1 MAETIE
7 EVIICVD
14 DEWEILRSLGS
25 QLKRNFGKEYQV
37 ELVDSGEEVI
47 EICRELTDEGK
58 DIPVII
64 SDQKMRGMKGDT
76 LLVQLHSLYPKTL
89 KIMLTGQTDAKSVAN
104 VVNSAALYRY
114 IAKPWD
120 EGDLILTVTEALR
133 RFQQDRQLAE
143 QNESLRKINAR
154 LESSL
159 SLLSATLEATA
170 DGILALD
177 NEGNIASFNQKFLK
191 LWRLS
196 DLNEKNSI
204 ETILAVTIEKDAIE
218 FQRVIATVDR
228 QKRDYLGLKNGK
240 IIEYHLQPQTL
251 SGKILGKVLSF
262 RDVTEEKLAE
272 ALVKHQST
280 HDALTNI
287 PNRISFEQKFSAAL
301 SEAANN
307 FQPMALMFVDL
318 DRFKEVNDTL
328 GHFVGDL
335 LLQSVVRRISGCL
348 RDSDVLGRWGGDEFV
363 LLLDRIRCRQD
374 ASDIAQ
380 RIVRVLQP
388 EFILSGHCIT
398 VTASIGIAIYPQ
410 DGADCDSLFRNA
422 DAALYRSKNT
432 GKNNYQ
438 HFGTD

>member
-1 MAETIE
+1 
-7 EVIICVD
+7 
-14 DEWEILRSLGS
+14 
-25 QLKRNFGKEYQV
+25 
-37 ELVDSGEEVI
+37 
-47 EICRELTDEGK
+47 
-58 DIPVII
+58 
-64 SDQKMRGMKGDT
+64 MRGMKGDT

-89 KIMLTGQTDAKSVAN
+89 KIMLTGQADAESVAN

-170 DGILALD
+170 DGILAFD

-191 LWRLS
+191 IWH
-196 DLNEKNSI
+196 LNDFKPDSNCRERI
-204 ETILAVTIEKDAIE
+204 DALLEAMIEKDAIE
-218 FQRVIATVDR
+218 FQRVLVTVDR

-272 ALVKHQST
+272 ALVKHQAT

-287 PNRISFEQKFSAAL
+287 PNRISFEQTFSTAL
-301 SEAANN
+301 SEAVKNHRI
-307 FQPMALMFVDL
+307 MALMFVDL

-328 GHFVGDL
+328 GHFIGDL
-335 LLQSVVRRISGCL
+335 LLQSVVRRIIGCL

-363 LLLDRIRCRQD
+363 LLLDHIRCHQD
-374 ASDIAQ
+374 VSDIAQ

-388 EFILSGHCIT
+388 EFILSGHCIA

-422 DAALYRSKNT
+422 DTALYRSKER
-432 GKNNYQ
+432 GRNNYQ